1 MDPKTLQFIIPVLI
15 ILPILYLRLTR
26 MMKPQ
31 RLKLQNL
38 LIRPAIIIFVAAVVL
53 SQAPPRQE
61 DLVWYA
67 LAVALGAGGGWYWGK
82 LTQLH
87 LHPEDGTLM
96 SSGSQAGMI
105 VLVLL
110 ILVRYGVRAGIGL
123 EAQTMHLNAVMLTDL
138 LIVFT
143 AALFSVRGLE
153 IFLRA
158 RQMMKSPNP

>member
-1 MDPKTLQFIIPVLI
+1 MDPKTLQFVIPVLI

-31 RLKLQNL
+31 RLKLGRL
-38 LIRPAIIIFVAAVVL
+38 WIRPALILFAAGTVL
-53 SQAPPRQE
+53 AAAPPQPS
-61 DLVWYA
+61 DLVWFA
-67 LAVALGAGGGWYWGK
+67 LAAAAGIGGGWYWGK

-105 VLVLL
+105 VFVLL
-110 ILVRYGVRAGIGL
+110 LVFRLGMRAGIGL
-123 EAQTMHLNAVMLTDL
+123 EAQTLHVNAALLTDIF
-138 LIVFT
+138 IVFS
-143 AALFSVRGLE
+143 ALLFSVRGLE

-158 RQMMKSPNP
+158 QRITKNQD

>member
-1 MDPKTLQFIIPVLI
+1 MDPKTLQFIIPFLI

-31 RLKLQNL
+31 RLKLGRL
-38 LIRPAIIIFVAAVVL
+38 WIRPALILFAAGTVL
-53 SQAPPRQE
+53 AAAPPQPS
-61 DLVWYA
+61 DLVWFA
-67 LAVALGAGGGWYWGK
+67 LAAAAGIGGGWYWGK

-105 VLVLL
+105 VFVLL
-110 ILVRYGVRAGIGL
+110 LVFRLGMRAGIGL
-123 EAQTMHLNAVMLTDL
+123 EAQTLHVNAALLTDIF
-138 LIVFT
+138 IVFS
-143 AALFSVRGLE
+143 ALLFSVRGLE

-158 RQMMKSPNP
+158 QRITKNQA

>member
-1 MDPKTLQFIIPVLI
+1 MRKSYRLAGMDPKTLQFIIPILI

-31 RLKLQNL
+31 RLKLGRL
-38 LIRPAIIIFVAAVVL
+38 WIRPALILFAAGTVL
-53 SQAPPRQE
+53 AAAPPQPS
-61 DLVWYA
+61 DLIWFA
-67 LAVALGAGGGWYWGK
+67 LAAAAGIGGGWYWGK

-110 ILVRYGVRAGIGL
+110 LVLRIGMRAGVGA
-123 EAQTMHLNAVMLTDL
+123 EAQ
-138 LIVFT
+138 
-143 AALFSVRGLE
+143 
-153 IFLRA
+153 
-158 RQMMKSPNP
+158 